1 MALNSAHM
9 LENIINLQTL
19 SFLIAILLGLTI
31 HEFSHAF
38 VANYL
43 GDPTAKY
50 AGRLSLNPV
59 RHLDPLGTVLL
70 LVFLFTL
77 GLGFGWG
84 KPVPVNPY
92 NLKHKH
98 GELLVSLAGPV
109 SNFLLAILVAVMLAV
124 LPPALTAG
132 WSQEF
137 LKLFY
142 VIILV
147 NVMLGLFNLLP
158 IPPLDGSK
166 VLFDLLPAG
175 QTETRNTLEKYGF
188 VILIAVILFGITFL
202 GAVAHY
208 IYYALLNLSA
218 ILHGVIY

>member
-1 MALNSAHM
+1 MPLNSAFM
-9 LENIINLQTL
+9 LENIINLQIL

-50 AGRLSLNPV
+50 AGRLSLNPI

-70 LVFLFTL
+70 LIFLFTL

-98 GELLVSLAGPV
+98 GELLVSLAGPF
-109 SNFLLAILVAVMLAV
+109 SNFLLAILIAV
-124 LPPALTAG
+124 LLELIPPALTAG
-132 WSQEF
+132 WSQDF
-137 LKLFY
+137 IKLFY
-142 VIILV
+142 TIILV

-175 QTETRNTLEKYGF
+175 QTEIRNTLEKYGF
-188 VILIAVILFGITFL
+188 VILIAIIFFGITFL
-202 GAVAHY
+202 GAVAYY
-208 IYYALLNLSA
+208 IYHALLNLSA
-218 ILHGVIY
+218 LLHGIIY

>member
-1 MALNSAHM
+1 M
-9 LENIINLQTL
+9 LENIINLQIL

-50 AGRLSLNPV
+50 AGRLSLNPI

-70 LVFLFTL
+70 LIFLFTL

-98 GELLVSLAGPV
+98 GELLVSLAGPF
-109 SNFLLAILVAVMLAV
+109 SNFLLAILIAVLLAL

-132 WSQEF
+132 WSQDF
-137 LKLFY
+137 IKLFY
-142 VIILV
+142 TIILV

-175 QTETRNTLEKYGF
+175 QTEIRNTLEKYGF
-188 VILIAVILFGITFL
+188 VILIAIIFFGITFL
-202 GAVAHY
+202 GAVAYY
-208 IYYALLNLSA
+208 IYHALLNLSA
-218 ILHGVIY
+218 LLHGIIY